1 MREGEDESDK
11 FDPIEEKA
19 TKKGV
24 SPWEIVSLYEKDFFN
39 DMDSLYMKRPT
50 YISKASDHIEDMVSM
65 IEKLIEKTFI
75 QSGTLLQAIV
85 SPVSNRSNVKGVIS
99 RGFTPEIM

>member
-1 MREGEDESDK
+1 MYHVPGVGTHTFFIDRQNP
-11 FDPIEEKA
+11 PIP
-19 TKKGV
+19 V
-24 SPWEIVSLYEKDFFN
+24 SN
-39 DMDSLYMKRPT
+39 H
-50 YISKASDHIEDMVSM
+50 DHP